1 VILLRSELYRVR
13 PVILL
18 FIVATSPHNTEDLL
32 TIALIRV
39 KERFS
44 NTSDHSGPICFY
56 TGRKVDTC
64 DSLSSKTNQRSVKP
78 CGKDCRPRAT
88 KSFSQRPGED
98 GFFLASN
105 RVFDLIVLDVMLPG
119 RDGLEVLAA
128 LRRQSFALKTRTIP
142 SSPLATKTLSR
153 RGTNRIPCGFWKPG
167 IVRNHLPVFRSTT
180 STDPFS
186 SPATNSRLLRHPRT
200 GGRVALSH
208 WAWGSCRQATEAAP
222 SARGSSQWR

>member
-128 LRRQSFALKTRTIP
+128 LRRQSFALKTPDHSVIP
-142 SSPLATKTLSR
+142 AGHENLVQTRYKQDSLWFLEAWHSSQPLA
-153 RGTNRIPCGFWKPG
+153 
-167 IVRNHLPVFRSTT
+167 
-180 STDPFS
+180 
-186 SPATNSRLLRHPRT
+186 RLQIDHF
-200 GGRVALSH
+200 H
-208 WAWGSCRQATEAAP
+208 
-222 SARGSSQWR
+222 